1 MAKCKKGTIW
11 DNESGKCRVPTKSE
25 KVEMANWKGAKK
37 DASKFGILTGAPA
50 GAVVGSIAA
59 KGVKSGKGKVLTTL
73 AGALGGALIGRHRAI
88 KKQKE
93 ESTPPYTNVKS
104 RKITKKKK
112 K

>member
-11 DNESGKCRVPTKSE
+11 DNESGECRVPTKSE

-37 DASKFGILTGAPA
+37 AASKYGTLTGILKGGALGLLSSDPRVRLA
-50 GAVVGSIAA
+50 
-59 KGVKSGKGKVLTTL
+59 TTA
-73 AGALGGALIGRHRAI
+73 AGALYGRHKAI
-88 KKQKE
+88 KKQRE
-93 ESTPPYTNVKS
+93 ESSPPYTNVKS